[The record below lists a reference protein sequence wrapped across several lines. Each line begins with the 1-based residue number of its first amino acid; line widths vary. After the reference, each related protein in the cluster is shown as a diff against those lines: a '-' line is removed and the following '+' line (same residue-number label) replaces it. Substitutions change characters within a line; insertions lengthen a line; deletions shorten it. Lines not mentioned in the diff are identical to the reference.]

1 MAHSRSCMAN
11 QLAQNRSIK
20 AIIALTVLSIVL
32 QWLLSYSSSLRAL
45 EGQMLDQLIKYRA
58 SKQTASQEIVVIDID
73 DTSIIAMSELVGK
86 WPWPRSVHAELLEYI
101 LSHQPRAV
109 VFDILFSEPD
119 VFRPDADLYL
129 SEVIKD
135 NHNVYLAMASQA
147 SAGLNTPLLATY
159 PKASGLEKTSLAK
172 PDARA
177 YLLLPHAISN
187 KAWRLGSIDFMLD
200 EDGIGRR
207 YALYHDY
214 QGWRMPSLPAKLA
227 NDLGYK
233 LPQASEL
240 ILDWQS
246 DHFIPHER
254 HSYAEILSQ
263 ARGEKTVIPDS
274 FFRDRIVVV
283 GTTAL
288 GLHDFRATP
297 ITELYPGLF
306 ILTTAIDNLISG
318 DNLRTFDKFSMKLIA
333 SVMFII
339 LAIFAV
345 WRGLWLGITLASIC
359 LVGVVLASVSA
370 AVSGTLVY
378 VFTNCI
384 ALLVFILGTFFVLY
398 FDHQRALA
406 ETLTIFNRF
415 MDPSIVKKLL
425 SEDSSED
432 MLSSKSVEVTMLFS
446 DIRNFTSIS
455 EQRTP
460 GEMVN
465 LLNHYFDRQVT
476 TLFKYHATLDKFI
489 GDAVMAFWGAP
500 MAHEEHPVFA
510 INAALEMI
518 ENLEIFKA
526 EYGYKD
532 FDIGIGIHT
541 GFAVVGMVGAQQRY
555 DYTVIGDT
563 VNLASRIEGLT
574 KNCAQILVSETTM
587 EVAKGYFDFIPRGE
601 FQVKGRNQTVKVYEP
616 KRKIS

>member
-1 MAHSRSCMAN
+1 MAN
-11 QLAQNRSIK
+11 QLPQNRSIK
-20 AIIALTVLSIVL
+20 AIIALTVLALVL
-32 QWLLSYSSSLRAL
+32 QWLLGYSATLRAL
-45 EGQMLDQLIKYRA
+45 EGQVLDQLVKYRA
-58 SKQTASQEIVVIDID
+58 SKQVASQEIVVIDID
-73 DTSIIAMSELVGK
+73 DTSIIAMSDLVGK

-101 LSHQPRAV
+101 LSHKPRAV

-119 VFRPDADLYL
+119 VFRPDADQYL
-129 SEVIKD
+129 SEVIK
-135 NHNVYLAMASQA
+135 NNQNVYLAMASQA
-147 SAGLNTPLLATY
+147 STGLNTPLLAMY
-159 PKASGLEKTSLAK
+159 PKESGLEKTATAK

-177 YLLLPHAISN
+177 YLLLPQAISSQ
-187 KAWRLGSIDFMLD
+187 AWRLGSIDFMLD

-214 QGWRMPSLPAKLA
+214 QGWRIPSLPAKLA

-233 LPQASEL
+233 LPHASEL

-263 ARGEKTVIPDS
+263 ARGEKTVIPDG
-274 FFRDRIVVV
+274 FFRDRIVVI

-288 GLHDFRATP
+288 GLHDFRSTP

-306 ILTTAIDNLISG
+306 ILTTAIDNLISE
-318 DNLRTFDKFSMKLIA
+318 NKLRSLKKIHIQMIASAIIMLIA
-333 SVMFII
+333 L
-339 LAIFAV
+339 LAI
-345 WRGLWLGITLASIC
+345 WRGLWLAIAFASVC
-359 LVGVVLASVSA
+359 LVGLVVFSIF
-370 AVSGTLVY
+370 AVVNGTLVY
-378 VFTNCI
+378 VFTSVI
-384 ALLVFILGTFFVLY
+384 AFLVFILGAFFVLY

-455 EQRTP
+455 EKRTP

-518 ENLEIFKA
+518 ENLEVFKT